1 MLSLCYLHAISMLS
15 PCYLLDGYINAIFML
30 SPCYLKA
37 ISMLSLCYIS
47 VSCHPRKII
56 TKDVFSRFFI
66 SFNTI
71 NIILAQKC
79 LWGLEFPLKILNNLN
94 KPKMACSCDLSKM
107 AIMDYQGLYQGLLRT
122 IKDNQGLSRT
132 IKDYQGL
139 SRTINDCQ
147 VLSVTIKDCQGL

>member
-1 MLSLCYLHAISMLS
+1 MLSLCYLHATYMLF

-30 SPCYLKA
+30 SPCYLQAISMLTPCCLHAIFMLTPCYLNA

-107 AIMDYQGLYQGLLRT
+107 AIMDYH
-122 IKDNQGLSRT
+122 
-132 IKDYQGL
+132 
-139 SRTINDCQ
+139 
-147 VLSVTIKDCQGL
+147 